1 MFLIVSYVCTTT
13 TNNNTHTV
21 YRFLRR
27 LGRAKKAELGRW
39 DVEADGAPQGTT
51 EEDIVQLMLLGRTRP
66 LPYFVDLPPAKLE
79 NRKMFVTTF
88 NCGECTLS
96 MIADTI
102 GDWIPKDVDVYVSAW
117 LAVLGASVL

>member
-1 MFLIVSYVCTTT
+1 M
-13 TNNNTHTV
+13 
-21 YRFLRR
+21 
-27 LGRAKKAELGRW
+27 
-39 DVEADGAPQGTT
+39 EADGAPQGTT